1 MDWRWEGLKKVLVFA
16 LLSMLIVFLAAC
28 GSDNDDKN
36 NAGGDKEL
44 SDELI
49 VFNWSEY
56 IPQQVIDDFEKEFGV
71 EVVYSTYNSNHEMLT
86 KVQSGT
92 VAYDLVFPSDY
103 YVKQM
108 VDNDLLL
115 EIDFDN
121 IPNYKNIGEAWHNLP
136 FDPDNKYSVP
146 FMGGYDG
153 IAYNK
158 EFVGVAPT
166 SWEDLWNPEYAG
178 KVLLLEES
186 KEVSNMLQ
194 QMLGND
200 MNDPTEEQLQE
211 GFDKLKELVPNVLA
225 FDGTPSDRLV
235 SGEAWIA
242 HGYSGA
248 AATAWLENE
257 NIDFVLPEEGGVAW
271 MDMMVIPKTSEHKYT
286 AEVFI
291 DYLLRP
297 EVSKQLSEFIP
308 YGNPNEEALKILPDN
323 IKNSP
328 GLSFPEEVIDRAEWN
343 LPLDAERTQIM
354 NRLFQESKVE

>member
-1 MDWRWEGLKKVLVFA
+1 MKNFFVFA
-16 LLSMLIVFLAAC
+16 LLSLLITFLAAC
-28 GSDNDDKN
+28 GGSDNEDTN
-36 NAGGDKEL
+36 NAGGEQEL

-56 IPQQVIDDFEKEFGV
+56 IPQGVIDDFEEEYGV

-108 VDNDLLL
+108 VDNEMLK

-121 IPNYKNIGEAWHNLP
+121 IPNYENIANAWKSMP
-136 FDPDNKYSVP
+136 FDPDNKFSVP
-146 FMGGYDG
+146 FMYGYDG

-158 EFVGVAPT
+158 EFIKEAPT
-166 SWEDLWNPEYAG
+166 SWEDLWNPDYAG

-186 KEVSNMLQ
+186 KEVSNMVQ
-194 QMLGND
+194 QLLGNE
-200 MNDPTEEQLQE
+200 MNDPTEEQLE
-211 GFDKLKELVPNVLA
+211 AGFDKVKELIPNVLA
-225 FDGTPSDRLV
+225 FDSTASDRLV

-242 HGYSGA
+242 HAYSGA
-248 AATAWLENE
+248 AATAWLEND
-257 NIDFVLPEEGGVAW
+257 NIDFVLPEEGGIVWLDA
-271 MDMMVIPKTSEHKYT
+271 MVIPKTSKNKYT

-291 DYLLRP
+291 NYLLEP

-308 YGNPNEEALKILPDN
+308 YGNPNEKAVEILPEE
-323 IKNSP
+323 IKGSP
-328 GLSFPEEVIDRAEWN
+328 GLNFPEEVIKRAEWN
-343 LPLDAERTQIM
+343 LPLDSDRTQYM
-354 NRLFQESKVE
+354 NRLFQEAKVE